1 MPGSPFMAEQY
12 QTSYIGMRGNIYVA
26 TGKIDK
32 QLKFGQ
38 EGARLFSVKMNGS
51 VPIAVLV
58 PSSISENIQV
68 GQEFQ
73 MSVLVDKEGLL
84 RVQNLH
90 KS

>member
-1 MPGSPFMAEQY
+1 
-12 QTSYIGMRGNIYVA
+12 
-26 TGKIDK
+26 
-32 QLKFGQ
+32 
-38 EGARLFSVKMNGS
+38 MNGG

-58 PSSISENIQV
+58 PSNIAENIQV